1 MSWALDNQY
10 IEKVNQLN
18 LMVDRCTT
26 DKFSLV
32 DIEKVIKCLP
42 AINKLLINLTD
53 LPEDIKVQHWKTA
66 ADMNANLEY
75 MLLVSWGSRI
85 DKECEYELG
94 RLVTKAKTIAF
105 TNTSSTEMDLFF
117 KGVQQGLEEKTAN
130 CEQMYFNWSR
140 YVDFVEEFKDKVQQ
154 LGWFADIEEKI
165 HEEIC
170 MDSAFIKSKNSV
182 SLDDFKDL
190 FVDF

>member
-1 MSWALDNQY
+1 MLECYSD
-10 IEKVNQLN
+10 
-18 LMVDRCTT
+18 
-26 DKFSLV
+26 DKYSLA

-42 AINKLLINLTD
+42 AINKLLINLIN
-53 LPEDIKVQHWKTA
+53 LPDDMELQHWKTA
-66 ADMNANLEY
+66 ADMDASMEY
-75 MLLVSWGSRI
+75 MELDSWNSSIG
-85 DKECEYELG
+85 KECEYELG